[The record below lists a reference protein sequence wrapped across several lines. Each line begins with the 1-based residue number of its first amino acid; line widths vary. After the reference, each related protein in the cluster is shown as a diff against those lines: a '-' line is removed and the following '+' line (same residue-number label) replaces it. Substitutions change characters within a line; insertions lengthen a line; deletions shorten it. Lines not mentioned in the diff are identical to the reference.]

1 MMKAQVGDQLVRAG
15 HMFVHCE
22 IVGVV
27 TAVHG
32 EDGGPPFTVRWH
44 EDCRTSKINPD
55 PERFWIKPQWDS
67 HNSGTAKWE
76 GRSVA

>member
-1 MMKAQVGDQLVRAG
+1 MMRARAGDQLVRAG
-15 HMFVHCE
+15 CIFVHGE

-32 EDGGPPFTVRWH
+32 EDGRPPFTVRWH

-55 PERFWIKPQWDS
+55 PERYWIRSQLDL
-67 HNSGTAKWE
+67 HDSGTAMRE
-76 GRSVA
+76 SRDVA